1 MHTAGVYEFWC
12 GTYFYQGSSSRLE
25 ERLRE
30 HRRALSRG
38 SHRNPKVQS
47 AFNKHGMHDERVLVV
62 CEPHQI
68 LSYEQDYIDANWG
81 DPLYLNLDPL
91 ASSGGNFTGRK
102 HSEETKAKLSAAGRA
117 QRGRPGKK
125 HSDESRAKMSAA
137 LIGRKLSEEH
147 VANSRASRLG
157 MKQSEEHV
165 AKVRA
170 ARLGTSHSEET
181 KAKIGAKSKGRK
193 HSEETKAKISATKIN
208 KPRLHDSDL
217 GEP

>member
-1 MHTAGVYEFWC
+1 
-12 GTYFYQGSSSRLE
+12 
-25 ERLRE
+25 
-30 HRRALSRG
+30 
-38 SHRNPKVQS
+38 
-47 AFNKHGMHDERVLVV
+47 
-62 CEPHQI
+62 
-68 LSYEQDYIDANWG
+68 
-81 DPLYLNLDPL
+81 
-91 ASSGGNFTGRK
+91 
-102 HSEETKAKLSAAGRA
+102 
-117 QRGRPGKK
+117 
-125 HSDESRAKMSAA
+125 
-137 LIGRKLSEEH
+137 
-147 VANSRASRLG
+147 